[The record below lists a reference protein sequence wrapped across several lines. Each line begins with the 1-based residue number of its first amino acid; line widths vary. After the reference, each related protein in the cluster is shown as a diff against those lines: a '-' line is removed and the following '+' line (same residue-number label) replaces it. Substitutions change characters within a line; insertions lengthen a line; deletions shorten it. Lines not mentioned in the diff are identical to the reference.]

1 MNQVNELKIIYEMVI
16 PMIRIL
22 KFSNIYRIQTIIV
35 MLLLTVGVLH
45 AENVTGNVYYIDKQG
60 DKQPITSANIHFS
73 GSSELTVTNM
83 DGFFSIDRT
92 GVKDSFLVATFT
104 GFKADSLL
112 IAEKGTVEG
121 IEFVLKEGV
130 QLSGV
135 VVKAMQSEVSLT
147 KLNVS
152 VSELITTK
160 GLMKMACCNL
170 AESFE
175 NNATI
180 SVGFTDAVS
189 GAKRIQMLGLSG
201 IYSQMLLENI
211 PTMRGLA
218 SSFGW
223 SQTPASWLESI
234 QISKGTSSVVNG
246 YESITGQINLEFKK
260 PDKIED
266 LYIDFF
272 TDDVNEFEMNIT
284 GARKVSKNLWTNL
297 LIHASTATFSV
308 LDRNS
313 DHFMS
318 MPLNKFFN
326 AFNRW
331 LYVNP
336 EKRIESRTGI
346 KFLYEYSD
354 GGQNPLCHKADAYFV
369 SDIVNKDFTAYNK
382 TGIFVGDKPGQSI
395 AIINS
400 FTHHELDSYFGAP
413 ETYKLY
419 YGTQN
424 SFYSNLLF
432 SSYVGSPNN
441 QYTVGASF
449 LYDNYGT
456 YFMDKLP
463 ENNTPL
469 TPLTRLEVV
478 PGVFGQYTY
487 SYEKNFTLIAGLRED
502 YNSKYGRLFTPRSNI
517 KYNIND
523 NIIFRA
529 SAGCGYRAPNVIA
542 DDIGLMASTRK
553 FDIDAINGLQIEKA
567 WNYGGNITFYVPV
580 WDAKKLTLSL
590 DYFHTNFVNE
600 AVIDLDRDK
609 NRVYFYNSTGKSYAD
624 AWQADASFTPF
635 KRFDV
640 VAAFRYNLSMETLSD
655 GNQSYLLEKPLTSKF
670 RGLINLAYA
679 TKFRKWLFDFTA
691 QLNGPTRIPSLTGYT
706 TVATESPTYPVLF
719 TQITKNTKRLDF
731 YVGVDNL
738 LNYKQKNPIINAEDP
753 FVKGFDASL
762 IWGPLVGRVIY
773 AGVRIRLGKQY

>member
-1 MNQVNELKIIYEMVI
+1 MFVHMGWILRYWNIRSVII
-16 PMIRIL
+16 
-22 KFSNIYRIQTIIV
+22 TIS
-35 MLLLTVGVLH
+35 LLLIVDALH
-45 AENVTGNVYYIDKQG
+45 AENVTGSVSFLDKQG
-60 DKQPITSANIHFS
+60 DKQPIAGVNIRFS
-73 GSSELTVTNM
+73 GSNEWTVTDM
-83 DGFFSIDRT
+83 DGFFRL
-92 GVKDSFLVATFT
+92 KRPDSQESYLVATYT

-112 IAEKGTVEG
+112 IAEKGSVEG

-135 VVKAMQSEVSLT
+135 SVKAKQSETSLS
-147 KLNVS
+147 KLSVP

-175 NNATI
+175 NSATI

-189 GAKRIQMLGLSG
+189 GAKKIQMLGLSG
-201 IYSQMLLENI
+201 IYSQMLMENI

-218 SSFGW
+218 ASFGW

-234 QISKGTSSVVNG
+234 QVSKGNSSVVNG

-260 PDKIED
+260 PDK
-266 LYIDFF
+266 
-272 TDDVNEFEMNIT
+272 TDDLSVDLFADDANEYEINLT

-297 LIHASTATFSV
+297 LLHASTATNV
-308 LDRNS
+308 HDKNH
-313 DHFMS
+313 DHFMD
-318 MPLNKFFN
+318 MPKTKFVD

-331 LYVNP
+331 LYDNP
-336 EKRIESRTGI
+336 EKKIQSRTGI
-346 KFLYEYSD
+346 KFLYED
-354 GGQNPLCHKADAYFV
+354 RNGGQSPLCHKADVYYIT
-369 SDIVNKDFTAYNK
+369 DIVNKDFTAYNK
-382 TGIFVGDKPGQSI
+382 TGIFIGDKPGQSI

-413 ETYKLY
+413 QTYKLY
-419 YGTQN
+419 NGSQD

-432 SSYVGSPNN
+432 SSYVGNPNH
-441 QYTVGASF
+441 QYTVGANF
-449 LYDNYGT
+449 MYDNYET
-456 YFMDKLP
+456 FFKDKLP
-463 ENNTPL
+463 DNNTPL
-469 TPLTRLEVV
+469 TPLNRLEVT

-487 SYEKNFTLIAGLRED
+487 TYGKNLTFIAGLRED
-502 YNSKYGRLFTPRSNI
+502 YNSKYGYLFTPRTNLR
-517 KYNIND
+517 YAINT
-523 NIIFRA
+523 NIILRA
-529 SAGCGYRAPNVIA
+529 SAGCGYRTPNVIA
-542 DDIGLMASTRK
+542 DNIGLMASTRK

-567 WNYGGNITFYVPV
+567 WNYGGNITFYIPL
-580 WDAKKLTLSL
+580 WDAKKFTLSL

-609 NRVYFYNSTGKSYAD
+609 NWVYFYNSTGKSYAD
-624 AWQADASFTPF
+624 AWQVDASFTPF
-635 KRFDV
+635 KGFEV
-640 VAAFRYNLSMETLSD
+640 VTAFRYNLSLLTLSD

-670 RGLINLAYA
+670 RGLINLSYA
-679 TKFRKWLFDFTA
+679 TKFKKWLFDCTA

-706 TVATESPTYPVLF
+706 TVATESPSYPVMF
-719 TQITKNTKRLDF
+719 AQITKNTKRLDF
-731 YVGVDNL
+731 YVGAENI

-762 IWGPLVGRVIY
+762 IWGPLMGRVIY

>member
-1 MNQVNELKIIYEMVI
+1 MFVHMGWILRYWNIRSVII
-16 PMIRIL
+16 
-22 KFSNIYRIQTIIV
+22 TIS
-35 MLLLTVGVLH
+35 LLLIVDALH
-45 AENVTGNVYYIDKQG
+45 AENVTGSVSFLDKQG
-60 DKQPITSANIHFS
+60 DKQPIAGVNIRFS
-73 GSSELTVTNM
+73 GSNEWTVTDM
-83 DGFFSIDRT
+83 DGFFRL
-92 GVKDSFLVATFT
+92 KRPDSQESYLVATYT

-112 IAEKGTVEG
+112 IAEKGSVEG

-135 VVKAMQSEVSLT
+135 SVKAKQSETSLS
-147 KLNVS
+147 KLSVP

-175 NNATI
+175 NSATI

-189 GAKRIQMLGLSG
+189 GAKKIQMLGLSG
-201 IYSQMLLENI
+201 IYSQMLMENI

-218 SSFGW
+218 ASFGW

-234 QISKGTSSVVNG
+234 QVSKGNSSVVNG

-260 PDKIED
+260 PDK
-266 LYIDFF
+266 
-272 TDDVNEFEMNIT
+272 TDDLSVDLFADDANEYEINLT

-297 LIHASTATFSV
+297 LLHASTATNV
-308 LDRNS
+308 HDKNH
-313 DHFMS
+313 DHFMD
-318 MPLNKFFN
+318 MPKTKFVD

-331 LYVNP
+331 LYDNP
-336 EKRIESRTGI
+336 EKKIQSRTGI
-346 KFLYEYSD
+346 KFLYED
-354 GGQNPLCHKADAYFV
+354 RNGGQSPLCHKADVYYIT
-369 SDIVNKDFTAYNK
+369 DIVNKDFTAYNK
-382 TGIFVGDKPGQSI
+382 TGIFIGDKPGQSI

-413 ETYKLY
+413 QTYKLY
-419 YGTQN
+419 NGSQD

-432 SSYVGSPNN
+432 SSYVGNPNH
-441 QYTVGASF
+441 QYTVGANF
-449 LYDNYGT
+449 MYDNYET
-456 YFMDKLP
+456 FFKDKLP
-463 ENNTPL
+463 DNNTPL
-469 TPLTRLEVV
+469 TPLNRLEVT

-487 SYEKNFTLIAGLRED
+487 TYGKNLTFIAGLRED
-502 YNSKYGRLFTPRSNI
+502 YNSKYGYLFTPRTNLR
-517 KYNIND
+517 YAINT
-523 NIIFRA
+523 NIILRA
-529 SAGCGYRAPNVIA
+529 SAGCGYRTPNVIA
-542 DDIGLMASTRK
+542 DNIGLMASTRK

-567 WNYGGNITFYVPV
+567 WNYGGNITFYIPL
-580 WDAKKLTLSL
+580 WDAKKFTLSL

-609 NRVYFYNSTGKSYAD
+609 NWVYFYNSTGKSYAD
-624 AWQADASFTPF
+624 AWQVDASFTPF
-635 KRFDV
+635 KGFEV
-640 VAAFRYNLSMETLSD
+640 VTAFRYNLSMITLSD

-670 RGLINLAYA
+670 RGLINLSYA
-679 TKFRKWLFDFTA
+679 TKFKKWLFDCTA

-706 TVATESPTYPVLF
+706 TVATESPSYPVMF
-719 TQITKNTKRLDF
+719 AQITKNTKRLDF
-731 YVGVDNL
+731 YVGAENI

-762 IWGPLVGRVIY
+762 IWGPLMGRVIY

>member
-1 MNQVNELKIIYEMVI
+1 MFVHMGWILRYWNIRSVII
-16 PMIRIL
+16 
-22 KFSNIYRIQTIIV
+22 TIS
-35 MLLLTVGVLH
+35 LLLIVDALH
-45 AENVTGNVYYIDKQG
+45 AENVTGSVSFLDKQG
-60 DKQPITSANIHFS
+60 DKQPIAGVNIRFS
-73 GSSELTVTNM
+73 GSNEWTVTDM
-83 DGFFSIDRT
+83 DGFFRL
-92 GVKDSFLVATFT
+92 KRPDSQESYLVATYT

-112 IAEKGTVEG
+112 IAEKGSVEG

-135 VVKAMQSEVSLT
+135 SVKAKQSETSLS
-147 KLNVS
+147 KLSVP

-175 NNATI
+175 NSATI

-189 GAKRIQMLGLSG
+189 GAKKIQMLGLSG
-201 IYSQMLLENI
+201 IYSQMLMENI

-218 SSFGW
+218 ASFGW

-234 QISKGTSSVVNG
+234 QVSKGNSSVVNG

-260 PDKIED
+260 PDK
-266 LYIDFF
+266 
-272 TDDVNEFEMNIT
+272 TDDLSVDLFADDANEYEINLT

-297 LIHASTATFSV
+297 LLHASTATNV
-308 LDRNS
+308 HDKNH
-313 DHFMS
+313 DHFMD
-318 MPLNKFFN
+318 MPKTKFVD

-331 LYVNP
+331 LYDNP
-336 EKRIESRTGI
+336 EKKIQSRTGI
-346 KFLYEYSD
+346 KFLYED
-354 GGQNPLCHKADAYFV
+354 RNGGQSPLCHKADVYYIT
-369 SDIVNKDFTAYNK
+369 DIVNKDFTAYNK
-382 TGIFVGDKPGQSI
+382 TGIFIGDKPGQSI

-413 ETYKLY
+413 QTYKLY
-419 YGTQN
+419 NGSQD

-432 SSYVGSPNN
+432 SSYVGNPNHH
-441 QYTVGASF
+441 YTAGAS
-449 LYDNYGT
+449 LMYDNYET
-456 YFMDKLP
+456 FFKDKLP

-469 TPLTRLEVV
+469 TPLNRLEVT

-487 SYEKNFTLIAGLRED
+487 TYGKNLTFIAGLRED
-502 YNSKYGRLFTPRSNI
+502 YNSKYGYLFTPRTNLR
-517 KYNIND
+517 YAINT
-523 NIIFRA
+523 NIILRA
-529 SAGCGYRAPNVIA
+529 SAGCGYRTPNVIA
-542 DDIGLMASTRK
+542 DNIGLMASTRK

-567 WNYGGNITFYVPV
+567 WNYGGNITFYIPL
-580 WDAKKLTLSL
+580 WDAKKFTLSL

-609 NRVYFYNSTGKSYAD
+609 NWVYFYNSTGKSYAD
-624 AWQADASFTPF
+624 AWQVDASFTPF
-635 KRFDV
+635 KGFEV
-640 VAAFRYNLSMETLSD
+640 VTAFRYNLSLLTLSD
-655 GNQSYLLEKPLTSKF
+655 GNQRYLLEKPLTSKF
-670 RGLINLAYA
+670 RGLINLSYA
-679 TKFRKWLFDFTA
+679 TKFKKWLFDCTA

-706 TVATESPTYPVLF
+706 TVATESPSYPVMF
-719 TQITKNTKRLDF
+719 AQITKNTKRLDF
-731 YVGVDNL
+731 YVGAENI

-762 IWGPLVGRVIY
+762 IWGPLMGRVIY